1 MVLSRGLRASS
12 ASAARPVGARDDAG
26 WLARFHRGD
35 RAILEDCYREQF
47 ATVDARVAPL
57 LRGADRETAIHEVFA
72 RLMSGEELRQ
82 SFQGGSLAAWL
93 ATVARNH
100 ATDARRRLAREKDA
114 LGRPSRRRSAP
125 PRMGRRG
132 GRATADRTASS
143 ATTCNRTGSASS
155 GCGFLQQ
162 LPQREAAARLS
173 IRRTTLAYRELRI
186 RRLLRRF
193 LLRPAVP
200 SFKEGE
206 P

>member
-12 ASAARPVGARDDAG
+12 ASAVRPAGARDDAG

-35 RAILEDCYREQF
+35 RKVMEDCYREQF
-47 ATVDARVAPL
+47 ETVARAVAPL
-57 LRGADRETAIHEVFA
+57 LQGADRETAIHEVFA
-72 RLMSGEELRQ
+72 RLMSGAELRQ

-100 ATDARRRLAREKDA
+100 ATDTRRRLVREDKVLPEAEEEAVGTGEWADAADARLLVERFERDHLRPEW
-114 LGRPSRRRSAP
+114 LGVFRVRY
-125 PRMGRRG
+125 
-132 GRATADRTASS
+132 
-143 ATTCNRTGSASS
+143 
-155 GCGFLQQ
+155 LQQ

-173 IRRTTLAYRELRI
+173 IRRTTLAYREIRI

-193 LLRPAVP
+193 LLADQP
-200 SFKEGE
+200 SPRSKEGA